1 MKVSKKPKVAMID
14 NYDSFTYNLVQVL
27 GTLGAEL
34 RVWRNNRVGIKEIEA
49 FAPDRIII
57 SPGPGGPEDA
67 GISCQ
72 VILHFSGRVPILG
85 VCLGHQCLGYA
96 YGAKVVSAKRIMHG
110 KTSLIYHQAKSI
122 HRGISNPFRA
132 MRYHSLALQEDSLP
146 EIFEVS
152 ARADDGEVMGI
163 ENEKLGL
170 FGVQYHPESFLTEQG
185 MELLRNFLFWSV

>member
-110 KTSLIYHQAKSI
+110 KTSLISVSYTH
-122 HRGISNPFRA
+122 
-132 MRYHSLALQEDSLP
+132 LTLP
-146 EIFEVS
+146 T
-152 ARADDGEVMGI
+152 
-163 ENEKLGL
+163 N
-170 FGVQYHPESFLTEQG
+170 
-185 MELLRNFLFWSV
+185 